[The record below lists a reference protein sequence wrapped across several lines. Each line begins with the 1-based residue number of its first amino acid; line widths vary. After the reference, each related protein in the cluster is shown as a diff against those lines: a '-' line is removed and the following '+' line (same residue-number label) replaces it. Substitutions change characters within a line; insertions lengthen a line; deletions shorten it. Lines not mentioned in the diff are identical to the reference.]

1 MQLENKEQLLEIYK
15 QIKPTMDNEIRW
27 GNPLLNMLIAV
38 AISKYKTNINAD
50 IDIKDLL
57 LFADYSGI
65 IKIYKNIKPVA
76 GVMNDGNH
84 LIASDEYSALN
95 MIEDKDETDYKYFIN
110 ELYNLFLSYE
120 DENIIKR
127 TCRRLNLTYAQ
138 LAEQIG
144 YSEPAIKKAI
154 ANETVSE
161 PMQKSILLYL
171 RTLELEKQLEDYAIL
186 KSAIKKAIN

>member
-1 MQLENKEQLLEIYK
+1 MQIENKEQLLKIYK
-15 QIKPTMDNEIRW
+15 QIEPIMDKEIRW

-138 LAEQIG
+138 LADEIG
-144 YSEPAIKKAI
+144 YGESAISNASRG
-154 ANETVSE
+154 EVSK
-161 PMQKSILLYL
+161 PMQKAIELYLQTLEQKKDLEKLETLKSTLKSIL
-171 RTLELEKQLEDYAIL
+171 
-186 KSAIKKAIN
+186 N

>member
-138 LAEQIG
+138 LADEIG
-144 YSEPAIKKAI
+144 YGESAISNASRG
-154 ANETVSE
+154 EVSK
-161 PMQKSILLYL
+161 PMQKAIELYLQTLEQKKDLEKLETLKSTLKSIL
-171 RTLELEKQLEDYAIL
+171 
-186 KSAIKKAIN
+186 N

>member
-1 MQLENKEQLLEIYK
+1 MEYKPNIINSEKAKEITIKRIELLKNDLKRYINLAIEKFKKMNHIIYDDEKIEILDKKLLYILLSDDENLKRILNFNFDMNCTLEDEE
-15 QIKPTMDNEIRW
+15 
-27 GNPLLNMLIAV
+27 
-38 AISKYKTNINAD
+38 
-50 IDIKDLL
+50 
-57 LFADYSGI
+57 GI
-65 IKIYKNIKPVA
+65 IDSI
-76 GVMNDGNH
+76 
-84 LIASDEYSALN
+84 
-95 MIEDKDETDYKYFIN
+95 
-110 ELYNLFLSYE
+110 NLFYFM
-120 DENIIKR
+120 NISILKR
-127 TCRRLNLTYAQ
+127 VCSVLNITYAQ

>member
-144 YSEPAIKKAI
+144 YGENSVSNASRGEVSKAMQKAI
-154 ANETVSE
+154 E
-161 PMQKSILLYL
+161 LYL
-171 RTLELEKQLEDYAIL
+171 RNLELEKQLEDYEAFRNL
-186 KSAIKKAIN
+186 VRKAIN

>member
-1 MQLENKEQLLEIYK
+1 MIEEQNIVKKVCAELGITQKELAEKINR
-15 QIKPTMDNEIRW
+15 IKVAEK
-27 GNPLLNMLIAV
+27 LIELSSV
-38 AISKYKTNINAD
+38 HKD
-50 IDIKDLL
+50 DIKKFREVVSEHLED
-57 LFADYSGI
+57 
-65 IKIYKNIKPVA
+65 IK
-76 GVMNDGNH
+76 
-84 LIASDEYSALN
+84 SE
-95 MIEDKDETDYKYFIN
+95 KDVRTIMVGEAIP
-110 ELYNLFLSYE
+110 SS
-120 DENIIKR
+120 NIIKK
-127 TCRRLNLTYAQ
+127 TCKELGLTYAQ

>member
-1 MQLENKEQLLEIYK
+1 MNKEQLLEIYK

-138 LAEQIG
+138 LADEIG
-144 YSEPAIKKAI
+144 YGESAISNASRG
-154 ANETVSE
+154 EVSK
-161 PMQKSILLYL
+161 PMQKAIELYLQTLEQKKDLEKLETLKSTLKSIL
-171 RTLELEKQLEDYAIL
+171 
-186 KSAIKKAIN
+186 N